1 MGCLSGMFDRN
12 DDVLYVCYNN
22 QAYMNTGV
30 QRSSQTPPAA
40 RTATTTVVGS
50 EPGNALNTGK
60 SVPLIAMAH
69 GIPYVATASVHD
81 LHDLEQKVVKA
92 MSFQGARYLEV
103 FVPCPLGWGS
113 RPADT
118 IKVARLA
125 TQCGMF
131 PLFEAEYGEM
141 TASTKIR
148 EVVPVED
155 YLRLQRRFAHVF
167 APENAHQLQALRD
180 IAARNIRRF
189 QLLANEEERR

>member
-1 MGCLSGMFDRN
+1 MFDRN
-12 DDVLYVCYNN
+12 DDVFYVCYNN

-40 RTATTTVVGS
+40 RTATTTAVGNA
-50 EPGNALNTGK
+50 PGNELNTGK

-81 LHDLEQKVVKA
+81 LHDLEYKVVKA
-92 MSFQGARYLEV
+92 MGFSGARYLEV

-131 PLFEAEYGEM
+131 PLFEAEFGEL
-141 TASTKIR
+141 TTTTKIR
-148 EVVPVED
+148 NRRPVEE
-155 YLRLQRRFAHVF
+155 YLKLQRRFAHVF
-167 APENAHQLQALRD
+167 APQNAHQLEVLRN
-180 IAARNIRRF
+180 IAERNIRKF
-189 QLLANEEERR
+189 NLLEDEEGGR